1 MRFDWKLYAEKDFIF
16 FSVIAL
22 NFEMQIEMILGI
34 LRDLRKVEAWLKY
47 NT

>member
-1 MRFDWKLYAEKDFIF
+1 MKTLRQMKKCYF

-22 NFEMQIEMILGI
+22 NFVMQIEMTLGI
-34 LRDLRKVEAWLKY
+34 PRDLRKVEALLEH